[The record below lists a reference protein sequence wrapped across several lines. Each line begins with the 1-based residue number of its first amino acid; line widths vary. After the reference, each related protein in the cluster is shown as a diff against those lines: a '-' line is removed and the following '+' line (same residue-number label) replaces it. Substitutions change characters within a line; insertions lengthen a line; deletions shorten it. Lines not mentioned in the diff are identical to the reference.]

1 MQYLITPLLE
11 VLNPTNTVS
20 RNRLLSFAIGNAEA
34 EIYNCLIA
42 KHVYYNNQGKLT
54 EGGWFYSTVKDLHLS
69 SGYAEDAQKT
79 AIRHLIKHGLIESE
93 LKGLPAKRYFRIIPD
108 VDKLNSL
115 MKSGEEIQEAVA
127 RRYDDEIKKR
137 SDRRKKKKLRIIEV
151 TDTSVKESDTIDTI
165 NEDTA
170 SETSSESVMEEVTGN
185 MSDISFYVSEK
196 QNDMYSQNDERVS
209 RGAAP
214 RLSSAD
220 VRSDV
225 SEVTQV
231 DAPDSY
237 IDSNYSCP
245 TPYYVPVVCS
255 PAYGGTSPPEPRTE
269 IKEKIN
275 QRYFIENQSFIH
287 SVQNE
292 NFVAVESVERGIERA
307 KHKLSFREIIE
318 ELGFD
323 YGDFEYLFGFYP
335 NSESDLRDFSDADR
349 GCSKL
354 TFPETLRTDRKTVL
368 TALKFLCASEY
379 YSYQRNGEE
388 SSLKGFIDVTLGIMA
403 DLIMADDFKFNGKSV
418 SYTEVIDEVNA
429 IVREYGGLY
438 EFIVDFYYEWGRIL
452 REEGSSIRN
461 KAAYMKV
468 RMWDWMKRWQ
478 IEKESIMA
486 ELE

>member
-42 KHVYYNNQGKLT
+42 KHVYYNNHGKLT

-115 MKSGEEIQEAVA
+115 MKLGEEIQEAVA

-170 SETSSESVMEEVTGN
+170 SETSSESVTEGVTG
-185 MSDISFYVSEK
+185 Y
-196 QNDMYSQNDERVS
+196 
-209 RGAAP
+209 A
-214 RLSSAD
+214 LSSAD
-220 VRSDV
+220 VRSGV
-225 SEVTQV
+225 SKVTQV
-231 DAPDSY
+231 DDPDSY
-237 IDSNYSCP
+237 IDSKYSCP
-245 TPYYVPVVCS
+245 SPFYVPVVCS

-269 IKEKIN
+269 IKDKIN
-275 QRYFIENQSFIH
+275 QRYFFDNQSFIP
-287 SVQNE
+287 SAQNE
-292 NFVAVESVERGIERA
+292 NFVAVERGKEREKR
-307 KHKLSFREIIE
+307 KLSFREIIG

-323 YGDFEYLFGFYP
+323 YGDCEYLFGFYP

-354 TFPETLRTDRKTVL
+354 TFPKTLRTDRKTVL

-403 DLIMADDFKFNGKSV
+403 DLIMADDFKFNGKCV
-418 SYTEVIDEVNA
+418 AYTEVIDEVNA

-438 EFIVDFYYEWGRIL
+438 ELIVDFYYEWGRIL